1 MTEVLTKRFWKD
13 VKKTFQ
19 QAIDGEPPVDK
30 APAVSEPSTLP
41 KPEAANT
48 ESATAHPSEG

>member
-19 QAIDGEPPVDK
+19 GALEGEPPAEKGDGK
-30 APAVSEPSTLP
+30 ISPAPDSDRI
-41 KPEAANT
+41 
-48 ESATAHPSEG
+48 ESHTPQGAD